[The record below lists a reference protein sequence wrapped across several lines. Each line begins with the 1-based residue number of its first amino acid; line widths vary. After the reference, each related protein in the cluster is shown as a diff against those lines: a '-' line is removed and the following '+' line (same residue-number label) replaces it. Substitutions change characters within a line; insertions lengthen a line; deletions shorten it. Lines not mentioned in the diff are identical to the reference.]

1 MRRRSAGNEKGQQ
14 WPDPSFSRTLQLTPI
29 SNPNVHT
36 PGTSGKARWRDRV
49 PAVRDATCS
58 AEHFEPKLAR
68 EGAETSE
75 RAAVDADALSAVFA
89 RQKGRLYQSAFSVL
103 RNKQDA
109 EDALQDG
116 LLSAYLHLAS
126 FEGKSQLS
134 TWVTRIVINAAL
146 MNRRKLLKD
155 PRRFGIAEGDAPS
168 DDWPLEGVD
177 RHPGPEQAYAV
188 LELKDLMA
196 REMRQLTPALQLAF
210 RLRHVENLS
219 VRKAAGAAGVTVT
232 AMKARA
238 FRAHQQLRSLLAA
251 KGMSSSRGRV
261 RFSGRP
267 CRTVESD
274 RISVTKEQ

>member
-1 MRRRSAGNEKGQQ
+1 MATH
-14 WPDPSFSRTLQLTPI
+14 PSVSRTLQLI
-29 SNPNVHT
+29 PNTQPNTRTRSRAKWRVRLLDIQDAA
-36 PGTSGKARWRDRV
+36 TSRTGFESK
-49 PAVRDATCS
+49 PA
-58 AEHFEPKLAR
+58 HHEPQ
-68 EGAETSE
+68 TSQ
-75 RAAVDADALSAVFA
+75 RGLAVDPEALSALFA
-89 RQKGRLYQSAFSVL
+89 RQKGKLYQSAFSVL

-155 PRRFGIAEGDAPS
+155 PRRSGLAEGAAPP
-168 DDWPLEGVD
+168 DDWPLEGID

-188 LELKDLMA
+188 LELKNLMA
-196 REMRQLTPALQLAF
+196 REMSQLTPALQLAF

-219 VRKAAGAAGVTVT
+219 VRKAASAAGVTVT

-238 FRAHQQLRSLLAA
+238 FRAHQQLRRLLMA
-251 KGMSSSRGRV
+251 KGISSSKGRGQ
-261 RFSGRP
+261 FFGRL
-267 CRTVESD
+267 CRAGGSEHIAVA
-274 RISVTKEQ
+274 KEQ

>member
-1 MRRRSAGNEKGQQ
+1 MATH
-14 WPDPSFSRTLQLTPI
+14 PSVSRTLQLIPNT
-29 SNPNVHT
+29 NPNTSTPRTTHKAKWRVRLLDVQHT
-36 PGTSGKARWRDRV
+36 TPSRTGLESK
-49 PAVRDATCS
+49 PVRQ
-58 AEHFEPKLAR
+58 EP
-68 EGAETSE
+68 ETSQ
-75 RAAVDADALSAVFA
+75 RAVAVDPEALSALFA
-89 RQKGRLYQSAFSVL
+89 RQKGKLYQSAFSVL

-146 MNRRKLLKD
+146 MNRRKLVKD
-155 PRRFGIAEGDAPS
+155 PRRSGIAEGVAPS

-196 REMRQLTPALQLAF
+196 REMSQLTPALQLAF

-219 VRKAAGAAGVTVT
+219 VRKAASAAGVTVT

-238 FRAHQQLRSLLAA
+238 FRAHQQLRRLLVA
-251 KGMSSSRGRV
+251 KGISSSKGRAQL
-261 RFSGRP
+261 FGRL
-267 CRTVESD
+267 CRAGGSEH
-274 RISVTKEQ
+274 ISVTKGQ

>member
-1 MRRRSAGNEKGQQ
+1 MASH
-14 WPDPSFSRTLQLTPI
+14 PHTLQLIPTTK
-29 SNPNVHT
+29 SNVRT
-36 PGTSGKARWRDRV
+36 TRTIGKARLRERV
-49 PAVRDATCS
+49 PVVQEATCP
-58 AEHFEPKLAR
+58 ADCFESKPAR
-68 EGAETSE
+68 EGAETGQ
-75 RAAVDADALSAVFA
+75 RAAAVNSDALSVLFA
-89 RQKGRLYQSAFSVL
+89 RQKGKLYQSAFSVL

-155 PRRFGIAEGDAPS
+155 PRSSGIATGSAPS

-177 RHPGPEQAYAV
+177 RHPGPEQAYGV

-196 REMRQLTPALQLAF
+196 TQMSQLTPALQLAF

-219 VRKAAGAAGVTVT
+219 VRKAASAAGVTVT
-232 AMKARA
+232 AMKARS

-251 KGMSSSRGRV
+251 KGMTSSKSRAQL
-261 RFSGRP
+261 SGRS
-267 CRTVESD
+267 CRGGRSD
-274 RISVTKEQ
+274 QIP